1 MTNLKR
7 RFSALIAACAMIGTV
22 TVPATAKYVM
32 NESAI
37 QVSAG
42 EYIPYCSYNTNLRA
56 DVKANTK
63 FRESPS
69 NTSKVVA
76 SVKKATKGKKVYFEK
91 VVCYNFSSDS
101 GLSYLN
107 GVWYYSKYDKGWVN
121 SNDIIK

>member
-7 RFSALIAACAMIGTV
+7 RLSALLAACAMICTV
-22 TVPATAKYVM
+22 TVPSVAKYVTDK
-32 NESAI
+32 SAFTA
-37 QVSAG
+37 SAG
-42 EYIPYCSYNTNLRA
+42 EYIPYCSYNTSLRA

-63 FRESPS
+63 FRETPS

-76 SVKKATKGKKVYFEK
+76 SVKKRTYGKKVYFEK
-91 VVCYNFSSDS
+91 VVCYNFRADS

>member
-22 TVPATAKYVM
+22 TVPSVAKYVTDGT
-32 NESAI
+32 AI
-37 QVSAG
+37 TASAG

-63 FRESPS
+63 FRETPS

-76 SVKKATKGKKVYFEK
+76 SVKKRTYGKKVYFDK
-91 VVCYNFSSDS
+91 VVCYNFRSDS